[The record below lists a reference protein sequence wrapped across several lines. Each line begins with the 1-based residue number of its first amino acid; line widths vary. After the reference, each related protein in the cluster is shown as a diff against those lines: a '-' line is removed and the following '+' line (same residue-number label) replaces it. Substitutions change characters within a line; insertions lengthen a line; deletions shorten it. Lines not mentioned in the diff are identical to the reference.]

1 MTHVF
6 RPGDTFLG
14 YTIERLLGE
23 GGLGSV
29 WLARHG
35 MLDTLYAVKVLDRDI
50 AKAKPEY
57 VTRFVREAKLAS
69 RIRHPNLVAVHDAG
83 YDESRDVYYLVMDY
97 VKGDTLRMALG
108 IGGPRPEGES
118 AGIILQ
124 IAGVLEMSQRFGLVH
139 RDLKPENIMIT
150 PDGTVRLLDLGVAK
164 VSSNVDSLRTMAASV
179 FGTPNY
185 IAPEQ
190 AIDSSTVDMRADIY
204 SLGVILFELL
214 AGRRPYSG
222 KSMSDILRQLL
233 DSAPIPDVRE
243 YAPGVSPALAQI
255 VAKMCAKRPEDRYPG
270 PAELIAALGAAGF
283 RPDTA
288 RTAGFYAA
296 EEERPAPGI
305 AELLAASGASRGAG
319 MNTMSDITLETQDP
333 DMQEFLAR
341 RRRRKLTKAL
351 VKAAAAAAVLAAVAF
366 AALKASAE
374 TVRVADCERDPDM
387 DIWAAADVR
396 YAREVMKDVF
406 AKAGVEAQ
414 NLDFGDDGMFDPA
427 DAEVLR
433 CAFRTPALCR
443 DYDFP
448 MQPLGRMHFA
458 LYATK
463 DRAKEM
469 LDSKIAD
476 WPRMRVGYSPVSQG
490 RDDDRENYFERASL
504 SPEFVEFRTS
514 AEAVRALETK
524 NVDLLFLYT
533 PEGKRPEGLVEVV
546 PIGSRNVYFAARKDR
561 RELFNRLQKAYRECY
576 IDNVERYDAL
586 RESLLGVPRPQNRV
600 RIAAYR
606 RGHLFA
612 LSPDGD
618 RSGVIEDWFNAVA
631 GNTRWTYD
639 YVYGTYAESLKDVM
653 DGRLDIVGGIGFTA
667 ERGETLLYPHTPIGM
682 LRVYLWTKRNSRF
695 KAGDHATWRGMKV
708 GLLSGSFSA
717 DRVKQK
723 LAATGNPVGIVCSE
737 YPTEDSLIKAYFDG
751 EIDACVDIETPKLNN
766 ERALHVYVS
775 HPMYVCV
782 SPDRRDLFL
791 ELEQAMDR
799 VCDDFPKY
807 MRMISE
813 RHYGIRDEM
822 SLLTFSEAEW
832 LKTRRAD
839 PAPVMIDFSPWPV
852 NLKDADGNIVHF
864 AKEFLEALSR
874 RTGLRF
880 DTQPQTGINTAEAKF
895 MRGETK
901 FWIPYPEKTDVVA
914 MGGVSVFSL
923 PVPKVYAHMLGSSEE
938 NGTLEMWASRDIP
951 DELVSVI
958 RKAVSGMD
966 PEDIQEMFIK
976 AAAERT
982 VAKRVFGM
990 TEDEFERFLVIT
1002 GFAALSLAAAFAFV
1016 MILLLRRQV
1025 KRANEAAKVAEE
1037 YSKAKTRFLAMMSH
1051 ELRTPLNAVI
1061 GFAEFLSRADCGEE
1075 RRKEYITGIQLSAN
1089 ALLDLINDVLD
1100 LSKLDSGAMHMLSGE
1115 CDVEQAAEE
1124 LPAIFNYNF
1133 RRTGVPLHIHRTSP
1147 DAVPVLRLSHQGLK
1161 QILINLIGNS
1171 AKFTESG
1178 EIDVEYGWDSATQT
1192 LSLTVRDTGCGISD
1206 EKMAHLF
1213 DPFVQDISSRM
1224 KHAEGEMRG
1233 TGLGLPIV
1241 KRMVDNAGGTVDVTS
1256 EVGKGTTFVIK
1267 IPSLDVVRAAP
1278 PKRTELAHGIP
1289 GKILVVD
1296 DMAINRKVLG
1306 IHLRNLEAK
1315 DVRFAE
1321 NGVKALEAMKDWKPD
1336 VVLTDMWMP
1345 EMDGQQ
1351 LATAMKKDP
1360 TLAGIPV
1367 MAITADIDVASTY
1380 DMSGFAKVIAK
1391 PVTSDKL
1398 RAMFC

>member
-1 MTHVF
+1 M
-6 RPGDTFLG
+6 
-14 YTIERLLGE
+14 
-23 GGLGSV
+23 
-29 WLARHG
+29 
-35 MLDTLYAVKVLDRDI
+35 
-50 AKAKPEY
+50 
-57 VTRFVREAKLAS
+57 
-69 RIRHPNLVAVHDAG
+69 HDAG

-243 YAPGVSPALAQI
+243 YAPGVSSALAQI
-255 VAKMCAKRPEDRYPG
+255 IAKMCAKRPEDRYPG

-296 EEERPAPGI
+296 EEERSAPGI

-490 RDDDRENYFERASL
+490 RDNDRENYFERASL
-504 SPEFVEFRTS
+504 SPEFVEFKTS

-600 RIAAYR
+600 RVAAYL

-682 LRVYLWTKRNSRF
+682 LRVYLWTKRNSRI
-695 KAGDHATWRGMKV
+695 KAGDHSTWRGMKV

-717 DRVKQK
+717 DRVKKK
-723 LAATGNPVGIVCSE
+723 LEATGNPRGIVCSE
-737 YPTEDSLIKAYFDG
+737 YPTEHELMKAYFGG
-751 EIDACVDIETPKLNN
+751 EVDACVDIETPALNN

-782 SPDRRDLFL
+782 APNRRDLFL
-791 ELEQAMDR
+791 ELERAMDR

-813 RHYGIRDEM
+813 RHYGIQVPHAEIEYIALLLETAEDDELNEKVIIVVATHGRNTASSMVEVAQKLFNASDSNLLALDMPLEVKPQAILDKLVAMLQTMNCRPGVLMLADMGSLCNFGAIIADKLHIQVRTLDMVSTPLILEAMRKSDIAGMDLDSIYESLRGFKGYEAVDAAPAQQQAQPEAIVTICTTGKGAALKLKSMVDEILAHTQHAVEVVPVGIAHLEERLEELAGHYRLLAAIGMKRPQRSMPFISLEQLLDGTGEQRLLAILDATSAPVPAQPLTEQDEDKRDIVVKKLCEDSLNQFLTYLNPVKVLP
-822 SLLTFSEAEW
+822 SLLTFDQQLEQS
-832 LKTRRAD
+832 LGL
-839 PAPVMIDFSPWPV
+839 
-852 NLKDADGNIVHF
+852 NLSNPLRVRLIVHCGC
-864 AKEFLEALSR
+864 ALERIVTRSSLVYQGDREKLDERKVQAL
-874 RTGLRF
+874 
-880 DTQPQTGINTAEAKF
+880 
-895 MRGETK
+895 
-901 FWIPYPEKTDVVA
+901 
-914 MGGVSVFSL
+914 
-923 PVPKVYAHMLGSSEE
+923 HH
-938 NGTLEMWASRDIP
+938 
-951 DELVSVI
+951 
-958 RKAVSGMD
+958 
-966 PEDIQEMFIK
+966 
-976 AAAERT
+976 
-982 VAKRVFGM
+982 
-990 TEDEFERFLVIT
+990 
-1002 GFAALSLAAAFAFV
+1002 
-1016 MILLLRRQV
+1016 
-1025 KRANEAAKVAEE
+1025 AAKV
-1037 YSKAKTRFLAMMSH
+1037 F
-1051 ELRTPLNAVI
+1051 
-1061 GFAEFLSRADCGEE
+1061 
-1075 RRKEYITGIQLSAN
+1075 
-1089 ALLDLINDVLD
+1089 
-1100 LSKLDSGAMHMLSGE
+1100 
-1115 CDVEQAAEE
+1115 EQALKLHFDEDE
-1124 LPAIFNYNF
+1124 LFY
-1133 RRTGVPLHIHRTSP
+1133 
-1147 DAVPVLRLSHQGLK
+1147 
-1161 QILINLIGNS
+1161 
-1171 AKFTESG
+1171 
-1178 EIDVEYGWDSATQT
+1178 
-1192 LSLTVRDTGCGISD
+1192 
-1206 EKMAHLF
+1206 MANM
-1213 DPFVQDISSRM
+1213 I
-1224 KHAEGEMRG
+1224 
-1233 TGLGLPIV
+1233 
-1241 KRMVDNAGGTVDVTS
+1241 
-1256 EVGKGTTFVIK
+1256 
-1267 IPSLDVVRAAP
+1267 
-1278 PKRTELAHGIP
+1278 
-1289 GKILVVD
+1289 
-1296 DMAINRKVLG
+1296 
-1306 IHLRNLEAK
+1306 
-1315 DVRFAE
+1315 
-1321 NGVKALEAMKDWKPD
+1321 
-1336 VVLTDMWMP
+1336 
-1345 EMDGQQ
+1345 
-1351 LATAMKKDP
+1351 
-1360 TLAGIPV
+1360 
-1367 MAITADIDVASTY
+1367 
-1380 DMSGFAKVIAK
+1380 
-1391 PVTSDKL
+1391 
-1398 RAMFC
+1398 